1 MDKQGT
7 ENFLCSE
14 NTLHVAIMTIH
25 VFILSSKS
33 IECTTPRVNRVHTLG
48 DYDMSVRVDQLL
60 TSPPLMW
67 CVNIGERV

>member
-25 VFILSSKS
+25 VFIPSSKS
-33 IECTTPRVNRVHTLG
+33 IECTTPRVNRAHTLG
-48 DYDMSVRVDQLL
+48 DYDMSV
-60 TSPPLMW
+60 
-67 CVNIGERV
+67 